1 LRQKKE
7 NISITI
13 DPEIL
18 KQVRNNFPGAS
29 TSTAIENTLR
39 LALLEQ
45 KVTGRM
51 RNIETITR
59 AMLIMLSEYI
69 AAECEDPDTLRF
81 SAVQR
86 ALGELMR
93 VEKTME
99 KEGGTQNSD

>member
-1 LRQKKE
+1 MKQKKE

-29 TSTAIENTLR
+29 TSAAIENTLR
-39 LALLEQ
+39 LSLLE
-45 KVTGRM
+45 KNVTGRM
-51 RNIETITR
+51 RNVEACAR
-59 AMLIMLSEYI
+59 AALILLSDYI
-69 AAECEDPDTLRF
+69 SNGEDSETLRF
-81 SAVQR
+81 SAIQR